1 MITTHTLI
9 HADPTSTILWL
20 AGLVI
25 LSVLGRGRVKLD
37 LNM

>member
-1 MITTHTLI
+1 MITSHTLI

-20 AGLVI
+20 VGLVI
-25 LSVLGRGRVKLD
+25 LSVVGRGRVKVD